1 MLQLAK
7 SQHSNADVPD
17 DAPVDQPLH
26 TTIDHNPNNN
36 MIEGETSQPVP
47 ASVVQMHATV
57 ESAMIDTHP
66 STSRWPNEPSD

>member
-7 SQHSNADVPD
+7 SQCSNPDVPD

-36 MIEGETSQPVP
+36 TIDGETSQPVP

-57 ESAMIDTHP
+57 ESAMINTHP
-66 STSRWPNEPSD
+66 SMSRRPK